1 MNKYI
6 AVTIGDINGIGMEIL
21 IKSWKK
27 KQIQNFIIFTKQIKE
42 LGIIYYK
49 IIIFFSLNLMIV
61 FL

>member
-27 KQIQNFIIFTKQIKE
+27 TN
-42 LGIIYYK
+42 K
-49 IIIFFSLNLMIV
+49 IL
-61 FL
+61 